1 MTTNAVVLFI
11 MSKLV
16 FKKFAH
22 KIKCDFFY
30 FREAEQRTVSY
41 LKSRFLDKI
50 TQMACESGA
59 NALQYTSSEDLHRV
73 CGIIE
78 VNALNI
84 NLEHGQEICA
94 MYPTACLLE
103 HSCQPNCM
111 YTFDF
116 GRQFRVNMIAGR
128 DIKAGEHLS
137 IMYTHML
144 WGTQMRLE
152 HLMTNKYFVCKCA
165 RCTDPTEL
173 GTYLSGLKC
182 IGDNLSTCTT
192 GVLLP
197 ASAYDP
203 QTEWRCSSCPV
214 RIENEKVSFLLANIE
229 EEVDALLL
237 NKDTGVQE
245 VEELIAKLRQF
256 LHPNHY
262 HLFALKHSL
271 IQLYGSKVGY
281 ETAKLTEEQ
290 LHVKIDMCQELLE
303 IVDVIDPNAIRLSLY
318 IGIVLYELHSATVEL
333 EKRRL
338 DAAKVAGQKYN
349 YDALYVAERYLVRAK
364 TILEN
369 SGDTPQGRKFIESVV
384 RASENLEVLFENIK
398 I

>member
-1 MTTNAVVLFI
+1 M
-11 MSKLV
+11 
-16 FKKFAH
+16 
-22 KIKCDFFY
+22 
-30 FREAEQRTVSY
+30 SY
-41 LKSRFLDKI
+41 LKTRFLDRI
-50 TQMACESGA
+50 SQIATEAGA
-59 NALQYTSSEDLHRV
+59 AAGGGLQYTSSADLHRV

-128 DIKAGEHLS
+128 DIKKGEHLA

-152 HLMTNKYFVCKCA
+152 HLMTNKYFVCQCA
-165 RCTDPTEL
+165 RCRDPTEL

-182 IGDNLSTCTT
+182 IGDNLATCT
-192 GVLLP
+192 GILLP
-197 ASAYDP
+197 ASPHDP
-203 QTEWRCSSCPV
+203 ATEWLCSGCPV

-237 NKDTGVQE
+237 NKDTS
-245 VEELIAKLRQF
+245 VEQVEALIAKLKQF

-281 ETAKLTEEQ
+281 ETGTLSEEQ
-290 LHVKIDMCQELLE
+290 LHAKIDMCQELLD

-318 IGIVLYELHSATVEL
+318 TGIVLYELHSATVEV

-338 DAAKVAGQKYN
+338 DAAKVANEKYN

-364 TILEN
+364 AILEN
-369 SGDTPQGRKFIESVV
+369 SGDTPQGKKFIESVV
-384 RASENLEVLFENIK
+384 RASESLETLFENIK